1 MPNEQSE
8 RYKAQ
13 GNAAL
18 QAKMFSEAVDLY
30 TKARHC
36 RACRVP

>member
-1 MPNEQSE
+1 MSEQAE

-18 QAKMFSEAVDLY
+18 QARNFDDAVELY
-30 TKARHC
+30 FNGQVSRGLRTYG
-36 RACRVP
+36 